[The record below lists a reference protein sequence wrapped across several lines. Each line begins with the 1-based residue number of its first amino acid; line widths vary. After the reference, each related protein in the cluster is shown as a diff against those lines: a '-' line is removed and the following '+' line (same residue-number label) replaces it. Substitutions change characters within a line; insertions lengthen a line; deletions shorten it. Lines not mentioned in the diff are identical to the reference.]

1 MRVGRAWTWLAWAI
15 VAVFVVSVAG
25 TFVLGWRDGNFQD
38 PLQTTS
44 LLLAFAAFTGVGAVL
59 VAHRP
64 GNAIGWILAVAGLLA
79 TTGGAAEAYARSALL
94 AGRHWPGGPVA
105 AWWSGWTWFPTLAL
119 TLVGLPLL
127 FPTGRPPTRRW
138 RPVLWLAAIVGG
150 AISLL
155 AAIQPT
161 IDVSDVGEIAN
172 PFALGPFG
180 NPEESVTGGI
190 FFAALILLIL
200 LAVVSLVLRF
210 RRARGDERQQLKWF
224 TYAAALLPLSMLVDG
239 VPAGLGDLVFA
250 SVIALLPLSAGIAVL
265 RHRLY
270 DIDRL
275 INRTLVYALL
285 TALLAVVYSAIVLG
299 GAQAFGG
306 LGTRTPSWAVAGA
319 TLAVAAL
326 FQPARRRIQ
335 GTVDRR
341 FDRRRY
347 DAGRTIDGFSVRLRA
362 QVDLGTLSA
371 ELLGVVEQ
379 TMQPANASLWL
390 RPETEPRARP

>member
-1 MRVGRAWTWLAWAI
+1 VLWA
-15 VAVFVVSVAG
+15 
-25 TFVLGWRDGNFQD
+25 
-38 PLQTTS
+38 
-44 LLLAFAAFTGVGAVL
+44 AAF
-59 VAHRP
+59 
-64 GNAIGWILAVAGLLA
+64 
-79 TTGGAAEAYARSALL
+79 
-94 AGRHWPGGPVA
+94 
-105 AWWSGWTWFPTLAL
+105 
-119 TLVGLPLL
+119 
-127 FPTGRPPTRRW
+127 
-138 RPVLWLAAIVGG
+138 VGG

-161 IDVSDVGEIAN
+161 LDVSEVGEVAN
-172 PFALGPFG
+172 PFAVGPFG
-180 NPEESVTGGI
+180 NPEQSATGSV
-190 FFAALILLIL
+190 FFVALIALILA
-200 LAVVSLVLRF
+200 AVASLVVRF

-224 TYAAALLPLSMLVDG
+224 TYAAAMLPLSMLIAG
-239 VPAGLGDLVFA
+239 LPAGTGDLAFA
-250 SVIALLPLSAGIAVL
+250 IIIALLPVSAGIAVL

-285 TALLAVVYSAIVLG
+285 TALLAVVYAAIVLA

-335 GTVDRR
+335 AAVDRR

-347 DAGRTIDGFSVRLRA
+347 DAGRTIDGFSVRLRE

-371 ELLGVVEQ
+371 DLLGVVER
-379 TMQPANASLWL
+379 TMQPTSASLWL
-390 RPETEPRARP
+390 RPALEDRARS